1 MRTTT
6 LNTYKVTFHYTVEVE
21 AAHEDDAPVLARSDM
36 ESYIQ
41 DDDYRTRIIGD
52 MAYTVELIDGTEPGQ
67 DD

>member
-6 LNTYKVTFHYTVEVE
+6 LNTYKVTFHLTVEVE
-21 AAHEDDAPVLARSDM
+21 AVNEGDAPILAMSDLDSM
-36 ESYIQ
+36 IQ
-41 DDDYRTRIIGD
+41 NDEVSFDPRD